1 MHFSILQKLCLKHMV
16 SVEELFRIT
25 GIPPTDLRAMLSG
38 KKKIN
43 EMRADQF
50 QRIFDEIDGK
60 TEDR

>member
-1 MHFSILQKLCLKHMV
+1 MV

-43 EMRADQF
+43 ELRAEQF